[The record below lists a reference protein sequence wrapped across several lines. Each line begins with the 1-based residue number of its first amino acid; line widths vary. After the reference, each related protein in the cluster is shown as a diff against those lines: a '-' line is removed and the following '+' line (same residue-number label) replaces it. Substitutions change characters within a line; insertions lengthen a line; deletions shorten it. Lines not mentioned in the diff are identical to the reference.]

1 MVDSTTF
8 YYAGVSDQLETAP
21 HKVFALGCT
30 SRWYY
35 RRYSCNI
42 QTFLDLEILIGQ
54 SWVHC
59 NKIENSGS
67 KAATEVPPF
76 AWTERPQQ

>member
-1 MVDSTTF
+1 ML
-8 YYAGVSDQLETAP
+8 A
-21 HKVFALGCT
+21 
-30 SRWYY
+30 SRINW
-35 RRYSCNI
+35 RQHHTRSLHSAVPQDGITDGNI